1 MNTIGGILIHVE
13 VYIRSVIASKLKL
26 RVKTLGMIHYLL
38 RNNLRYSKRWPDSEG
53 VKMVEKLSQRLRMK
67 FKQFGTTDTVDGLI
81 SEVESLEQKQYLNNQ
96 SLALFKTLEMK
107 KGELKV
113 AEANLVKARKHLPLI
128 LDVLSLDLTQIEIH
142 WPNSEFLKWYRKMES
157 NLGDVVEAMK
167 N

>member
-1 MNTIGGILIHVE
+1 
-13 VYIRSVIASKLKL
+13 
-26 RVKTLGMIHYLL
+26 
-38 RNNLRYSKRWPDSEG
+38 
-53 VKMVEKLSQRLRMK
+53 MK